1 MPRRSSVAIVLF
13 LLLTVFGMLV
23 GTSLAQD
30 ATGTVLGTV
39 VDPQGSVIPNVTV
52 TVTNTATAQKSVT
65 KTGPDGAF
73 RVLNLPIGEY
83 TVAAEGT
90 GFQKLVTTPQ
100 KLQINQNLRFD
111 IHMKVGSTE
120 QTIEVTSG
128 AVAVETVSSTVGE
141 SVSGRSI
148 QDLPLNGRNTLD
160 LALSQP
166 GVTETN
172 DDSGAAGSFSIGGGR
187 SDSVTFLLDGGVN
200 NNLLNNGVVYNPN
213 PDTVA
218 EFRVLEN
225 NYTAEYG
232 RNGGGIVS
240 VVTKS
245 GTNQFHGSVFDYL
258 RNDAADANSYF
269 NKVNGL
275 PRDVLKRNQ
284 YGGTLGGPVVKDKFF
299 FFVGYQGQRQSQ
311 IETPSGGGTTTVFT
325 PAQLGGDFSQNSGSS
340 AQTAGYVACFLT
352 GQPYYDTTS
361 GALVNSCTDAT
372 GNALPAHSYYQSN
385 STLAGQGIIDPA
397 MIDPV
402 AQKYIAAGL
411 IPSSASGQLPVR
423 GSSTDNRNELTVK
436 LDYAITANDKL
447 SITLGENHQDQL
459 VPFAFATVD
468 GFPNTYK
475 NISYFSNIAYV
486 KTFSSSLLNEFRF
499 TGQRANR
506 QQAIPAKSLPK
517 ASGLG
522 VGITPDLPSGP
533 PILNFD
539 NGLSIGFS
547 YQGPTKL
554 INNTFSYSDTLSWIK
569 GRHTFKFGGGL
580 TPYQNNTIYDY
591 IGDGYFDFYSGAGTN
606 GSGNAFADFLLGI
619 PGDFFQYPDA
629 PSNIRSKN
637 TFIFGQ
643 DEWRIGRRLVLTY
656 GVRYEYS
663 TPKLDT
669 KGRSFSVIPG
679 LQSTRFTNAPLGL
692 VFPGDKGAPAG
703 ANFPDKNDF
712 APRFGFAF
720 DPAGNGKWSIRGG
733 IGVFYDILKGEDNL
747 QFNGQPPFFS
757 AVGLYFGSPQ
767 SSAYSCPNGA
777 GTSGSG
783 FLCDPYGSTGSVNPF
798 PSTPPAQDLNFGTAG
813 FLPING
819 GGSVYLV
826 DPHLRT
832 PYTYQYN
839 LSVEHEL
846 AKGTLFEVAYVGSSS
861 HKLTALQDINPM
873 DPSTIY
879 PIYDTTDPQNP
890 ILTGYS
896 GNRVINMNPALAS
909 CNNDPNN
916 LFGGCYA
923 NLPEFRNVGTQSYN
937 ALDTRITRQLTDTAG
952 LGRTYFTFG
961 YTWSHSIDNVSGFRE
976 RNYQVPA
983 GNPQAFRANSDQ
995 DLRHRITFAGGWDMA
1010 VDRWWGSG
1018 PKRLTQG
1025 WSIFPIFTWRT
1036 GFPYDIGANFND
1048 AFNPSAPGPSG
1059 IGDPILGYANVVG
1072 PTNLYDPRKPQNFNW
1087 QGSNVPAAYWFNPNS
1102 FSNSCEYVNIPDGTN
1117 PCTSGYGSPY
1127 GSLPRNHFRGPH
1139 KTNLDMTLAKT
1150 TKITERVSMQ
1160 LRLDAFNVFNRAQ
1173 FKNPDTNIFSST
1185 FGQITDTY
1193 APRILQL
1200 GARFSF

>member
-1 MPRRSSVAIVLF
+1 MLRHRSIAALLF
-13 LLLTVFGMLV
+13 FFTVFGMLV

-83 TVAAEGT
+83 KIAAEGT
-90 GFQKLVTTPQ
+90 GFQKLVTSPM

-120 QTIEVTSG
+120 QTIEVTTS
-128 AVAVETVSSTVGE
+128 AVAVETVNSTVGE

-172 DDSGAAGSFSIGGGR
+172 DDTTAAGGFSIAGGR

-200 NNLLNNGVVYNPN
+200 NNLLDNSVVYNPN
-213 PDTVA
+213 PDMIA
-218 EFRVLEN
+218 EFRVLQN

-284 YGGTLGGPVVKDKFF
+284 YGGTLGGPIVKDKFF

-311 IETPSGGGTTTVFT
+311 VVTPSTGGTTTTFT
-325 PAQLGGDFSQNSGSS
+325 PAELGGDFSNS
-340 AQTAGYVACFLT
+340 ADQQTVAAFLAAN
-352 GQPYYDTTS
+352 PYF
-361 GALVNSCTDAT
+361 
-372 GNALPAHSYYQSN
+372 QSDPN
-385 STLAGQGIIDPA
+385 LASQGIIDPTK
-397 MIDPV
+397 IDPV

-411 IPSSASGQLPVR
+411 IPTAANGELPAR
-423 GSSTDNRNELTVK
+423 GSSTDNRTELTVK
-436 LDYAITANDKL
+436 LDYAITSNDKV
-447 SITLGENHQDQL
+447 SVTLGESHLNQL
-459 VPFAFATVD
+459 EPFRFANVP
-468 GFPNTYK
+468 GFPDIYK
-475 NISYFSNIAYV
+475 NLDYFANIAYV
-486 KTFSSSLLNEFRF
+486 KTFSSTLLNEFRF
-499 TGQRANR
+499 TGQRNNH
-506 QQAIPAKSLPK
+506 QQAIPGKSLPK
-517 ASGLG
+517 ASDLG
-522 VGITPDLPSGP
+522 VAITPDHPAGP
-533 PILNFD
+533 PLLSFD
-539 NGLSIGFS
+539 SGMNIGFS
-547 YQGPTKL
+547 YQGPTTL
-554 INNTFSYSDTLSWIK
+554 VNNTFSYSDTLSWIK
-569 GRHTFKFGGGL
+569 GRHTFKFGGGF
-580 TPYQNNTIYDY
+580 TPYQNNTLYDF
-591 IGDGYFDFYSGAGTN
+591 IGDGWFDFYSGAGTN
-606 GSGNAFADFLLGI
+606 GSGSGFADFLMGI
-619 PGDFFQYPDA
+619 PGDYFQYPDA

-656 GVRYEYS
+656 GLRYEYS

-679 LQSTRFTNAPLGL
+679 LQSTRFTNAPEGI

-733 IGVFYDILKGEDNL
+733 IGMFYDILKGEDNL

-757 AVGLYFGSPQ
+757 AVGLFFGNPQ
-767 SSAYSCPNGA
+767 SSAYACPSGA
-777 GTSGSG
+777 TSGTG
-783 FLCDPYGSTGSVNPF
+783 LLCDPFGSSGSVNPF
-798 PSTPPAQDLNFGTAG
+798 PSTPPPQNLDFGAAG
-813 FLPING
+813 LLPING
-819 GGSVYLV
+819 GGAVYLV
-826 DPHLRT
+826 DPHIRT

-846 AKGTLFEVAYVGSSS
+846 ARGTLFEIAYVGSSS

-873 DPSTIY
+873 DASGAR
-879 PIYDTTDPQNP
+879 
-890 ILTGYS
+890 IL
-896 GNRVINMNPALAS
+896 NENPALDA
-909 CNNDPNN
+909 CNNDPSNW
-916 LFGGCYA
+916 LGGCFA
-923 NLPEFRNVGTQSYN
+923 NLPEFRNVGTQSYS
-937 ALDTRITRQLTDTAG
+937 ALDTRLTRQLTDTAG
-952 LGRTYFTFG
+952 LGKTYFTFG

-976 RNYQVPA
+976 RNSQVPA
-983 GNPQAFRANSDQ
+983 GNPQAFRASSDQ

-1025 WSIFPIFTWRT
+1025 WSLFPIFTWRT
-1036 GFPYDIGANFND
+1036 GFPYDIAAHFSD
-1048 AFNPSAPGPSG
+1048 RFDPSAPGPSG
-1059 IGDPILGYANVVG
+1059 IGDPILAFANVVG
-1072 PTNLYDPRKPQNFNW
+1072 PTNLYNPHKPQDF
-1087 QGSNVPAAYWFNPNS
+1087 GSGSAAYWFDPNS
-1102 FSNSCEYVNIPDGTN
+1102 FSNNCEYVDASSGCP
-1117 PCTSGYGSPY
+1117 SGYGSPY
-1127 GSLPRNHFRGPH
+1127 GSLARNHFRGPH

-1150 TKITERVSMQ
+1150 TKITERVNMQ
-1160 LRLDAFNVFNRAQ
+1160 LRVDAFNIFNHAQ
-1173 FKNPDTNIFSST
+1173 FKNPDTNISSGT

>member
-1 MPRRSSVAIVLF
+1 MLRRSSVAVCVLLF
-13 LLLTVFGMLV
+13 TVFGMLV

-39 VDPQGSVIPNVTV
+39 VDPQGSVIPNVQV

-65 KTGPDGAF
+65 KSGPDGSF

-83 TVAAEGT
+83 TVAAEGA
-90 GFQKLVTTPQ
+90 GFQKLVTSPQ
-100 KLQINQNLRFD
+100 KLQINQNLRID
-111 IHMKVGSTE
+111 LHMKVGSTE
-120 QTIEVTSG
+120 QTVEVTTG
-128 AVAVETVSSTVGE
+128 AVAVETVNSTVGE

-148 QDLPLNGRNTLD
+148 QDLPLNGRDTLS

-172 DDSGAAGSFSIGGGR
+172 DDTGAAGQFSIAGGR

-200 NNLLNNGVVYNPN
+200 NNLLDNSVVYNPN

-218 EFRVLEN
+218 EFRVLQN

-258 RNDAADANSYF
+258 RNDAMDANSYF

-284 YGGTLGGPVVKDKFF
+284 FGATLGGPIVKDKFF
-299 FFVGYQGQRQSQ
+299 FFVGYQGQRQSRV
-311 IETPSGGGTTTVFT
+311 ETPSSGGTTTVFT
-325 PAQLGGDFSQNSGSS
+325 PAELGGDFSQS
-340 AQTAGYVACFLT
+340 ADKNAVAAFLAANPYF
-352 GQPYYDTTS
+352 QPD
-361 GALVNSCTDAT
+361 
-372 GNALPAHSYYQSN
+372 SN
-385 STLAGQGIIDPA
+385 LASQGIIDPTK
-397 MIDPV
+397 IDPV
-402 AQKYIAAGL
+402 AEKYIAAGL
-411 IPSSASGQLPVR
+411 IPTAANGELAAR

-436 LDYAITANDKL
+436 LDYAITPNDKL
-447 SITLGENHQDQL
+447 SVTLGESRVDQL
-459 VPFAFATVD
+459 DPFRFANVN
-468 GFPNTYK
+468 GFPNIYK
-475 NISYFSNIAYV
+475 TNDYFSNIAYV
-486 KTFSSSLLNEFRF
+486 KTFSSTLLNEFRF
-499 TGQRANR
+499 TGQRNNH
-506 QQAIPAKSLPK
+506 QQALPGKNLPK
-517 ASGLG
+517 AADLG
-522 VGITPDLPSGP
+522 VGITPDFSAGP
-533 PILNFD
+533 PLLSFD
-539 NGLSIGFS
+539 SGMNIGFS
-547 YQGPTKL
+547 YQGPTTL
-554 INNTFSYSDTLSWIK
+554 VNNTFSYSDTLSWVK
-569 GRHTFKFGGGL
+569 GRHTFKFGGGF
-580 TPYQNNTIYDY
+580 TPYQNNTLYDF
-591 IGDGYFDFYSGAGTN
+591 IGDGWFDFYSGAGTN
-606 GSGNAFADFLLGI
+606 GSGSGFADFLMGI
-619 PGDFFQYPDA
+619 PGDYFQYPDA

-643 DEWRIGRRLVLTY
+643 DEWRVGRRLVLTY
-656 GVRYEYS
+656 GLRYEYS

-669 KGRSFSVIPG
+669 KGRSFSIIPG
-679 LQSTRFTNAPLGL
+679 LQSTRFTNAPEGT
-692 VFPGDKGAPAG
+692 VFPGDKGAPNG

-720 DPAGNGKWSIRGG
+720 DPLGDGKWSIRGG

-757 AVGLYFGSPQ
+757 SVGLFFDSPQ
-767 SSAYSCPNGA
+767 SSAYACPNGA

-783 FLCDPYGSTGSVNPF
+783 FLCDPFGSSGSVNPF
-798 PSTPPAQDLNFGTAG
+798 PSTPPAQNIDFGAAG

-819 GGSVYLV
+819 GGAVYLV
-826 DPHLRT
+826 DPHIRT

-846 AKGTLFEVAYVGSSS
+846 ARGTLLEIAYVGSSS
-861 HKLTALQDINPM
+861 HKLTSLQDINPM
-873 DPSTIY
+873 D
-879 PIYDTTDPQNP
+879 
-890 ILTGYS
+890 GS
-896 GNRVINMNPALAS
+896 GARTLNENPALDA

-916 LFGGCYA
+916 WLGGCYA

-937 ALDTRITRQLTDTAG
+937 ALDTRLTRQLTDTAG

-976 RNYQVPA
+976 RSYQVPA
-983 GNPQAFRANSDQ
+983 GNPKAFRASSDQ
-995 DLRHRITFAGGWDMA
+995 DLRHRITFSGGWDMA

-1036 GFPYDIGANFND
+1036 GFPYDISANFND
-1048 AFNPSAPGPSG
+1048 AYDPSAPGPSG

-1072 PTNLYDPRKPQNFNW
+1072 PTNIYNPRKPQDLGW
-1087 QGSNVPAAYWFNPNS
+1087 GSTGAYWFDPNS
-1102 FSNSCEYVNIPDGTN
+1102 FSNSCEYVDPANGCPN
-1117 PCTSGYGSPY
+1117 GYGSPY
-1127 GSLPRNHFRGPH
+1127 GNLPRNHFRGPH

-1150 TKITERVSMQ
+1150 TKITERVTMQ
-1160 LRLDAFNVFNRAQ
+1160 LRVDAFNIFNRAQ
-1173 FKNPDTNIFSST
+1173 FKNPDTNLYSNT

-1193 APRILQL
+1193 DPRILQL